1 ARDQPSRNKQ
11 AEFPPSAKIEK
22 LKTAQAAKPTVAI
35 CGKTLCRVTG
45 SPVMNMSNRRAACAT
60 APEHEP

>member
-45 SPVMNMSNRRAACAT
+45 SPVLKSQTGSRLC
-60 APEHEP
+60 HDQF